1 MSVPQIRPRFQTLV
15 PCHPQKA
22 FEKFRLR
29 LQQPQCPFEGTVLD
43 TFIHVTVKP
52 EARHYW
58 SPVLMVQARDV
69 EAGTLLHG
77 HFGPH
82 PYVWT
87 LLLAIAASMGLLGL
101 FVAMYGFAQVIL
113 EQPPWAL
120 LAIPASVLGMGLVYG
135 ISLIGQWRAHEQML
149 QLKSFFDVSICAREI
164 DAIETAQSQALEQKQ
179 VQDLLQIERESSCVQ
194 CRQLC
199 AN

>member
-1 MSVPQIRPRFQTLV
+1 MSVPRIRPRFQTLV

-22 FEKFRLR
+22 FGKFRLR
-29 LQQPQCPFEGTVLD
+29 LQQPQCQFEGTVLD

-52 EARHYW
+52 EVRHYW

-69 EAGTLLHG
+69 EGGTLLHG

-101 FVAMYGFAQVIL
+101 FIAMYGCAQL
-113 EQPPWAL
+113 MLGQPPWAL
-120 LAIPASVLGMGLVYG
+120 LAIPASVLGMALVYG

-149 QLKSFFDVSICAREI
+149 QLKSFFDVSICGREM
-164 DAIETAQSQALEQKQ
+164 DAIENAKAQKQ
-179 VQDLLQIERESSCVQ
+179 AQDLLQIERESSCVQ

>member
-1 MSVPQIRPRFQTLV
+1 MSVPRIRPRFQTLV

-87 LLLAIAASMGLLGL
+87 LLLAIGASMGLLGL
-101 FVAMYGFAQVIL
+101 FVTMYGCAQL
-113 EQPPWAL
+113 MLGDAPWAL
-120 LAIPASVLGMGLVYG
+120 LAIPASALGMALVYG
-135 ISLIGQWRAHEQML
+135 VSLFGQWRAHAQM
-149 QLKSFFDVSICAREI
+149 QDLKSFFDISICAQEMA
-164 DAIETAQSQALEQKQ
+164 AIERARSQA
-179 VQDLLQIERESSCVQ
+179 QDLLQIENDKSCVQ

-199 AN
+199 KS

>member
-1 MSVPQIRPRFQTLV
+1 MSVPRIRPRFQTLV

-29 LQQPQCPFEGTVLD
+29 LQQPQCQFEGTVLD

-69 EAGTLLHG
+69 EEGTLLHG

-87 LLLAIAASMGLLGL
+87 LLLAIGASMGLLGL
-101 FVAMYGFAQVIL
+101 FVAMYGCAQVIL

-120 LAIPASVLGMGLVYG
+120 LAIPASVLGMALVYG

-149 QLKSFFDVSICAREI
+149 QLKSFFDVSICAREM
-164 DAIETAQSQALEQKQ
+164 DAIERAKAQAQKQ
-179 VQDLLQIERESSCVQ
+179 AQELLQIERESSCVQ